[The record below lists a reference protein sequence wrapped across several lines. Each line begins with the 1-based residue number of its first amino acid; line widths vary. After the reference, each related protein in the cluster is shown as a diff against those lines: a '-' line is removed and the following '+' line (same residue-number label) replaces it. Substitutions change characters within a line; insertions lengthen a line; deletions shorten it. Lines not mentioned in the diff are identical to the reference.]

1 MNSVFRSCAALAVV
15 VALAVPA
22 LVRAAPAPLGIVP
35 EPTTTSALTFCNSD
49 PTVLACPC
57 GNQGEFGHG
66 CGNSLFPA
74 GAQMLYGGDASLSA
88 DTLTLGAGSVTG
100 PVVLFYQGSLAG
112 SPVILDD
119 GIGCVSGSIVRLGL
133 RPTASNEA
141 HYPGAGDLPISVRGA
156 ITTPG
161 TTTYYQCVYRNS
173 VASFC
178 TPATSNRT
186 NAFGF
191 TWRP

>member
-1 MNSVFRSCAALAVV
+1 MIPSFRSRPVLLTLSALAL
-15 VALAVPA
+15 AAVPS
-22 LVRAAPAPLGIVP
+22 RAQSIVP
-35 EPTTTSALTFCNSD
+35 EPTSTVAITFCNSD
-49 PTVLACPC
+49 PAVLACPC

-88 DTLTLGAGSVTG
+88 DTLALGAGSVTG
-100 PVVLFYQGSLAG
+100 PVVLFYQGSIAG
-112 SPVILDD
+112 SAVILDD

-141 HYPGAGDLPISVRGA
+141 HYPGAGDLPISVRGGV
-156 ITTPG
+156 TTPG